1 MRIRSLE
8 AWALHRQPAV
18 VITQVE
24 EFKVDLSAFES
35 GSSFYRSIPEAIP
48 AGLPLVVVNP
58 TVKILEEFQTRTFW
72 NASSEIQL
80 WVNATGLRDFAA
92 CLAKFDEFA
101 LCGTSLDES
110 WLRARIRPS
119 ASSDRLAEDFITGIQ
134 MGSLQRSTESFEVEA
149 PPQKSK
155 AKPSVRAELIRIT
168 ASALKPVKPY
178 LPARLVHT
186 LYKILGALR

>member
-8 AWALHRQPAV
+8 AWALHRRPAV
-18 VITQVE
+18 VIAQVE

-58 TVKILEEFQTRTFW
+58 TVEILEEFQTRTFW
-72 NASSEIQL
+72 NEASEIQL
-80 WVNATGLRDFAA
+80 WVNAAGLQDFAE
-92 CLAKFDEFA
+92 CLSKFDEFA
-101 LCGTSLDES
+101 LCGTSLDET
-110 WLRARIRPS
+110 WLRALLGPS

-134 MGSLQRSTESFEVEA
+134 TGSLRRSTESFEVEVS
-149 PPQKSK
+149 PQKSK

-178 LPARLVHT
+178 LPTRLVHT